1 MFQCLGIQCGISNV
15 DETLEITLGNFTED
29 SRANALD
36 NDGCK
41 DDDES

>member
-1 MFQCLGIQCGISNV
+1 MNVPVLGYPVISNV
-15 DETLEITLGNFTED
+15 DETLEITLGNFTEE